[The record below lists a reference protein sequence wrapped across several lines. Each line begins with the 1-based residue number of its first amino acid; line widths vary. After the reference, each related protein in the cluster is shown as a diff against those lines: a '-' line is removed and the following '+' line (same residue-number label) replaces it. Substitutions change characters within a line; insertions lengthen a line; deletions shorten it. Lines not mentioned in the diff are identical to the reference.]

1 MNFAEKKAHM
11 VKMGIPANRIV
22 MVNPYNPAK
31 LTKTFPKDTAVVFAV
46 GAKDKGRLS
55 AGKYFLDYNKNK
67 NNLVGYQD
75 NGYVIQAPH
84 VSVKVA
90 GKEVSGTVMRQVLGS
105 DKIKPEQR
113 KKLFKQ
119 LFGYYDERLYKM
131 MIGSF

>member
-1 MNFAEKKAHM
+1 M
-11 VKMGIPANRIV
+11 
-22 MVNPYNPAK
+22 
-31 LTKTFPKDTAVVFAV
+31 
-46 GAKDKGRLS
+46 
-55 AGKYFLDYNKNK
+55 NKNK